1 MKLGFLIGLSTS
13 SGLKEIWCIIF
24 LWENNTKSIQFGKDF
39 YMGKSLVL
47 AEKPSVGREIARVL
61 GCKKNDSWFEN
72 ERYVVTWA
80 LGHLVTLADP
90 ELYNKKYA
98 TWNLEDL
105 PMLPNE
111 TKIVVINQTRKQY
124 DVVKRLLQRKDV
136 TSVIIATDA
145 GREGELVARWILEKA
160 NIRKPV
166 KRLWIS
172 SVTDKAIK
180 EGFGKLKD
188 GKAYENL
195 FAAAV
200 ARAEV
205 DWIVGLNAT
214 RALTCKYNAQ
224 LSCGRVQTPTLAM
237 LAQREDE
244 IKHFSPKSYYG
255 LQARSGKL
263 ILTWQDAKSKGS
275 RSFDEKRIDSLI
287 AALAGKSL
295 TIKSIVKKVKK
306 TSSPALYNLTELQKD
321 ADRIYDFTAK
331 ETLSIMQSLYETHKL
346 LTYPRTDSRYLTADI
361 VPTIKERLNGCAD
374 GSFADIASDLMR
386 NPIKPSKLFV
396 DDSKVTDHHAII
408 PTEETLRVND
418 LSSRE
423 YKIYD
428 LVVRRFLSVLSE
440 PHEYEQITL
449 QAEAEGEIF
458 SANGKRVIHQ
468 GWKAVSENHEENDE
482 PEEYTNQMFPNLKK
496 GDALPIDRWAK
507 TKGKTSPPPRF
518 TEGTLL
524 GAMENPAKYVS
535 SNEKDL
541 AKILTDTGGIGT
553 VATRADIIEKIQKS
567 FLVEKRGKNLLI
579 TSKGLQ
585 LLDLVPEDL
594 KTPALTARWEKK
606 LESIAKGNL
615 DKKAF
620 MNEMKKYT
628 EKIIQDIKNS
638 EATFKHDNVT
648 HEKCPDCGKN
658 LLQVKGKRGTM
669 LVCPDRDCGY
679 RKGLSI
685 VTNARCPVCHK
696 KLKLV
701 GEGEGKT
708 FVCTCGHREKMS
720 SFNKRKEG
728 EKGKAS
734 YNDVKDYMNKNKKEE
749 PKVEDSPFAALA
761 KLKFDKNK

>member
-1 MKLGFLIGLSTS
+1 
-13 SGLKEIWCIIF
+13 
-24 LWENNTKSIQFGKDF
+24 
-39 YMGKSLVL
+39 
-47 AEKPSVGREIARVL
+47 
-61 GCKKNDSWFEN
+61 
-72 ERYVVTWA
+72 
-80 LGHLVTLADP
+80 
-90 ELYNKKYA
+90 
-98 TWNLEDL
+98 
-105 PMLPNE
+105 
-111 TKIVVINQTRKQY
+111 
-124 DVVKRLLQRKDV
+124 
-136 TSVIIATDA
+136 
-145 GREGELVARWILEKA
+145 
-160 NIRKPV
+160 
-166 KRLWIS
+166 
-172 SVTDKAIK
+172 
-180 EGFGKLKD
+180 
-188 GKAYENL
+188 
-195 FAAAV
+195 
-200 ARAEV
+200 
-205 DWIVGLNAT
+205 
-214 RALTCKYNAQ
+214 
-224 LSCGRVQTPTLAM
+224 
-237 LAQREDE
+237 
-244 IKHFSPKSYYG
+244 
-255 LQARSGKL
+255 
-263 ILTWQDAKSKGS
+263 
-275 RSFDEKRIDSLI
+275 
-287 AALAGKSL
+287 
-295 TIKSIVKKVKK
+295 
-306 TSSPALYNLTELQKD
+306 
-321 ADRIYDFTAK
+321 
-331 ETLSIMQSLYETHKL
+331 
-346 LTYPRTDSRYLTADI
+346 
-361 VPTIKERLNGCAD
+361 
-374 GSFADIASDLMR
+374 
-386 NPIKPSKLFV
+386 
-396 DDSKVTDHHAII
+396 
-408 PTEETLRVND
+408 
-418 LSSRE
+418 
-423 YKIYD
+423 
-428 LVVRRFLSVLSE
+428 
-440 PHEYEQITL
+440 
-449 QAEAEGEIF
+449 
-458 SANGKRVIHQ
+458 
-468 GWKAVSENHEENDE
+468 
-482 PEEYTNQMFPNLKK
+482 MFPNLKK

>member
-1 MKLGFLIGLSTS
+1 
-13 SGLKEIWCIIF
+13 
-24 LWENNTKSIQFGKDF
+24 
-39 YMGKSLVL
+39 MGKSLVL

-61 GCKKNDSWFEN
+61 KCSNKNGWFEN
-72 ERYVVTWA
+72 DKYVVTWA

-98 TWNLEDL
+98 TWNLDDL

-111 TKIVVINQTRKQY
+111 TRIVVIKQTRKQY
-124 DVVKRLLQRKDV
+124 EVVKRLLQRKDV

-172 SVTDKAIK
+172 SVTDKAIR
-180 EGFGKLKD
+180 EGFGKLRD

-244 IKHFSPKSYYG
+244 IKHFSPKTYYG
-255 LQARSGKL
+255 IQARSASL
-263 ILTWQDAKSKGS
+263 TMTWQDGKSKGS
-275 RSFDEKRIDSLI
+275 RSFDEGRIDAILNR
-287 AALAGKSL
+287 
-295 TIKSIVKKVKK
+295 IKDKTPRIVSIDKKVKK
-306 TSSPALYNLTELQKD
+306 SSSPALYNLTELQKD
-321 ADRIYDFTAK
+321 ADRIYDFSAK

-361 VPTIKERLNGCAD
+361 VPTIKERLSGCAD
-374 GSFADIASDLMR
+374 GSFADMASSLMR
-386 NPIKPSKLFV
+386 KPIKASKHFV
-396 DDSKVTDHHAII
+396 DDSRVTDHHAII
-408 PTEETLRVND
+408 PTEETLRVNE
-418 LSSRE
+418 LSNRE

-428 LVVRRFLSVLSE
+428 LVVRRFLSVLSP

-449 QAEAEGEIF
+449 KADVGGEIF
-458 SANGKRVIHQ
+458 SASGKRIIHQ
-468 GWKAVSENHEENDE
+468 GWKAVSSDVEENEDSR
-482 PEEYTNQMFPNLKK
+482 EYSDQNLPSLKK
-496 GDALPIDRWAK
+496 GDSLSVDRWVK
-507 TKGKTSPPPRF
+507 TEGKTSPPPRF

-524 GAMENPAKYVS
+524 GAMENPSKYVS
-535 SNEKDL
+535 GGNKDL
-541 AKILTDTGGIGT
+541 AKVLVDTGGIGT
-553 VATRADIIEKIQKS
+553 VATRADIIEKLQKS
-567 FLVEKRGKNLLI
+567 FLVEKRGKNLII

-585 LLDLVPEDL
+585 LLNLVPDDL
-594 KTPALTARWEKK
+594 KTPELTAKWEKK
-606 LESIAKGNL
+606 LDSIAKGNL

-620 MNEMKKYT
+620 VGDMKRYT
-628 EKIIQDIKNS
+628 EKIVKDIKAS
-638 EATFKHDNVT
+638 DAVFKHDNVT

-669 LVCPDRDCGY
+669 LVCPDRECGY

-734 YNDVKDYMNKNKKEE
+734 YKDVQAYMNKKKKEE
-749 PKVEDSPFAALA
+749 AKVDDSPFAALA
-761 KLKFDKNK
+761 KLKFDK

>member
-1 MKLGFLIGLSTS
+1 MS
-13 SGLKEIWCIIF
+13 
-24 LWENNTKSIQFGKDF
+24 
-39 YMGKSLVL
+39 KSLVL

-61 GCKKNDSWFEN
+61 KCSNKNGWFEN
-72 ERYVVTWA
+72 DKYVVTWA

-98 TWNLEDL
+98 TWNLDDL

-111 TKIVVINQTRKQY
+111 TKIVVIKQTRKQY
-124 DVVKRLLQRKDV
+124 EVVKRLLQRKDV
-136 TSVIIATDA
+136 TSVVIATDA

-160 NIRKPV
+160 NIKKPV

-172 SVTDKAIK
+172 SVTDKAIR
-180 EGFGKLKD
+180 EGFGKLRD

-244 IKHFSPKSYYG
+244 IKHFSPKTYYG
-255 LQARSGKL
+255 IQARSTSL
-263 ILTWQDAKSKGS
+263 TMTWQDGKSKGT
-275 RSFDEKRIDSLI
+275 RSFDEGRIDAILNR
-287 AALAGKSL
+287 
-295 TIKSIVKKVKK
+295 IKDKTPRIVSIDKKVKK
-306 TSSPALYNLTELQKD
+306 SSSPALYNLTELQKD
-321 ADRIYDFTAK
+321 ADRIYDFSAK

-361 VPTIKERLNGCAD
+361 VPTIKERLSGCAD
-374 GSFADIASDLMR
+374 GSFANMASSLMR
-386 NPIKPSKLFV
+386 KPIKASKHFV
-396 DDSKVTDHHAII
+396 DDSRVTDHHAII
-408 PTEETLRVND
+408 PTEEILRVNE
-418 LSSRE
+418 LSNRE

-428 LVVRRFLSVLSE
+428 LVVRRFLSVLSP

-449 QAEAEGEIF
+449 KADVGGEIF
-458 SANGKRVIHQ
+458 SASGKRVIHQ
-468 GWKAVSENHEENDE
+468 GWKAVSSGVEENEDSR
-482 PEEYTNQMFPNLKK
+482 EYSDQNLPSLKK
-496 GDALPIDRWAK
+496 GDSLSVDRWVK
-507 TKGKTSPPPRF
+507 TEGKTSPPPRF

-535 SNEKDL
+535 GNQKDL

-579 TSKGLQ
+579 TSKGMQ
-585 LLDLVPEDL
+585 LLNLVPDDL
-594 KTPALTARWEKK
+594 KTPELTARWEKK
-606 LESIAKGNL
+606 LDSIAKGNL
-615 DKKAF
+615 SKKAF
-620 MNEMKKYT
+620 MSEMRRYT
-628 EKIIQDIKNS
+628 EKIIKDIKTS
-638 EATFKHDNVT
+638 DAVFKHDNVT
-648 HEKCPDCGKN
+648 HEKCPECGKN

-669 LVCPDRDCGY
+669 LVCPDRECGY

-708 FVCTCGHREKMS
+708 FVCICGHREKMS

-734 YNDVKDYMNKNKKEE
+734 YKDVQAYMKKKKKEE
-749 PKVEDSPFAALA
+749 PKIEDSPFAALA
-761 KLKFDKNK
+761 KLKFDK

>member
-1 MKLGFLIGLSTS
+1 
-13 SGLKEIWCIIF
+13 
-24 LWENNTKSIQFGKDF
+24 
-39 YMGKSLVL
+39 MGKSLVL
-47 AEKPSVGREIARVL
+47 AEKPSVGKEIARVL
-61 GCKKNDSWFEN
+61 KCNNRNGWYEN
-72 ERYVVTWA
+72 EKYVVTWA

-111 TKIVVINQTRKQY
+111 TKLVIIKQTRKQY
-124 DVVKRLLQRKDV
+124 EVVKRLLQRKDV
-136 TSVIIATDA
+136 GNVIIATDA

-160 NIRKPV
+160 NVRKPV

-172 SVTDKAIK
+172 SVTDKAIR
-180 EGFGKLKD
+180 EGFNKLKD
-188 GKAYENL
+188 GKDYENL

-214 RALTCKYNAQ
+214 RALTCKFNAQ

-244 IKHFSPKSYYG
+244 IKHFSPKTYYG
-255 LQARSGKL
+255 IQARSTSL
-263 ILTWQDAKSKGS
+263 TMTWQDGKSKGT
-275 RSFDEKRIDSLI
+275 RSFDEGRIDAILNR
-287 AALAGKSL
+287 
-295 TIKSIVKKVKK
+295 IKDKTPRIVSIDKKVKK
-306 TSSPALYNLTELQKD
+306 SSSPALYNLTELQKD
-321 ADRIYDFTAK
+321 ADRIYDFSAK

-361 VPTIKERLNGCAD
+361 VPTIKERLSGCAD
-374 GSFADIASDLMR
+374 GSFADIASSLMR
-386 NPIKPSKLFV
+386 KPIRPSKLFV

-408 PTEETLRVND
+408 PTEETLRVNE

-428 LVVRRFLSVLSE
+428 LVVRRFLSILSP

-449 QAEAEGEIF
+449 QAEAGGEIF
-458 SANGKRVIHQ
+458 SAKGKRVIHQ
-468 GWKAVSENHEENDE
+468 GWKAVSENHEEGDG

-507 TKGKTSPPPRF
+507 TEGKTSPPSRF

-567 FLVEKRGKNLLI
+567 FLVEKRGKNLMI
-579 TSKGLQ
+579 TSKGMQ
-585 LLDLVPEDL
+585 LLNLVPDDL
-594 KTPALTARWEKK
+594 KTPALTAKWEKK
-606 LESIAKGNL
+606 LDSIAKGHL

-620 MNEMKKYT
+620 MKEMKKYT
-628 EKIIQDIKNS
+628 EKIIKDIKTS
-638 EATFKHDNVT
+638 EAVFKHDNVT

-669 LVCPDRDCGY
+669 LVCPDRECGY

-734 YNDVKDYMNKNKKEE
+734 YKDVQAYMNKKKKEE
-749 PKVEDSPFAALA
+749 AKVDDSPFAALA
-761 KLKFDKNK
+761 KLKFDK

>member
-1 MKLGFLIGLSTS
+1 
-13 SGLKEIWCIIF
+13 
-24 LWENNTKSIQFGKDF
+24 
-39 YMGKSLVL
+39 MGKSLVL
-47 AEKPSVGREIARVL
+47 AEKPSVGKEIARVL
-61 GCKKNDSWFEN
+61 GCKNKNGWYEN
-72 ERYVVTWA
+72 EKYVVTWA

-111 TKIVVINQTRKQY
+111 TKIVVIKQTRKQY
-124 DVVKRLLQRKDV
+124 EVVKRLLQRKDV

-160 NIRKPV
+160 NVRKPV

-172 SVTDKAIK
+172 SVTDKAIR

-195 FAAAV
+195 YAAAV

-214 RALTCKYNAQ
+214 RALTCKFNAQ

-237 LAQREDE
+237 LAQREEE

-255 LQARSGKL
+255 IQARSGKL
-263 ILTWQDAKSKGS
+263 ILTWQDGKSKGS
-275 RSFDEKRIDSLI
+275 RSFDEKRIDSL
-287 AALAGKSL
+287 LESLKGKNSV
-295 TIKSIVKKVKK
+295 IKSIDKKQRK
-306 TSSPALYNLTELQKD
+306 TPSPKLYNLTELQKD
-321 ADRIYDFTAK
+321 ADRIYNFSAK

-361 VPTIKERLNGCAD
+361 VPTIKERLDGCAD

-386 NPIKPSKLFV
+386 KPIRPSKLFV

-408 PTEETLRVND
+408 PTEETLRVNE
-418 LSSRE
+418 LSNRE

-428 LVVRRFLSVLSE
+428 LVVRRFFSVLS
-440 PHEYEQITL
+440 PLHEYEQITL
-449 QAEAEGEIF
+449 QADVGGEIF
-458 SANGKRVIHQ
+458 SAKGKRVIHQ
-468 GWKAVSENHEENDE
+468 GWKAVASDYDE
-482 PEEYTNQMFPNLKK
+482 GDGPEEYTNRMFPNLKM
-496 GDALPIDRWAK
+496 GDALHIDRWAK
-507 TKGKTSPPPRF
+507 TEGKTSPPARF

-524 GAMENPAKYVS
+524 AAMENPSKYVS
-535 SNEKDL
+535 GGNKDL
-541 AKILTDTGGIGT
+541 AKVLVDTGGIGT

-567 FLVEKRGKNLLI
+567 FLVEKRGKNLII
-579 TSKGLQ
+579 TSKGMQ
-585 LLDLVPEDL
+585 LLNLVPKDL
-594 KTPALTARWEKK
+594 KTPELTAKWEKK
-606 LESIAKGNL
+606 LDSIAKGHL

-620 MNEMKKYT
+620 IGDMKRYT
-628 EKIIQDIKNS
+628 DKIVKDIKTS
-638 EATFKHDNVT
+638 DAVFKHDNVT

-658 LLQVKGKRGTM
+658 LLNVKGKRGTM
-669 LVCPDRDCGY
+669 LVCPDRECGY

-708 FVCTCGHREKMS
+708 FVCKCGHREKLS

-728 EKGKAS
+728 EKKKAS
-734 YNDVKDYMNKNKKEE
+734 YKDVQAYMKKKKKEE
-749 PKVEDSPFAALA
+749 PKAEDSPFAALA
-761 KLKFDKNK
+761 KLKFDK